1 MYESRTT
8 APVAEDEHRGFRVG
22 VRGKRGVAFLVDCV
36 KWIEHSAYPFGHN
49 EFMAAIF
56 VDFRTM
62 GYGVECFFIGADE
75 RIDWQILEF
84 QKSHRYIIFSC
95 RLC

>member
-1 MYESRTT
+1 
-8 APVAEDEHRGFRVG
+8 
-22 VRGKRGVAFLVDCV
+22 
-36 KWIEHSAYPFGHN
+36 
-49 EFMAAIF
+49 MAAIF